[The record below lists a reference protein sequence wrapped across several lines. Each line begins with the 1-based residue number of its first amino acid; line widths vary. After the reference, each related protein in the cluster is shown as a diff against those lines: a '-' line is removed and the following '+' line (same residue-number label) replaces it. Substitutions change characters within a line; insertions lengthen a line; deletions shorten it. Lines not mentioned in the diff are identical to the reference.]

1 MAAVDWLIEKNLG
14 VPTKIHAKPHVTTL
28 GRYADS
34 GASSKHYTNEG
45 GFLSMPGQPSSNETP
60 HLKSRRRVECGRKY
74 SSLQTERPRINRKAE
89 KTSA

>member
-1 MAAVDWLIEKNLG
+1 MAAVDWLVEKNPG
-14 VPTKIHAKPHVTTL
+14 VPAKIYAKPHVTTP

-45 GFLSMPGQPSSNETP
+45 GFLSVAGQPSSDGTP

-74 SSLQTERPRINRKAE
+74 SSLQTERPRIDGKAE